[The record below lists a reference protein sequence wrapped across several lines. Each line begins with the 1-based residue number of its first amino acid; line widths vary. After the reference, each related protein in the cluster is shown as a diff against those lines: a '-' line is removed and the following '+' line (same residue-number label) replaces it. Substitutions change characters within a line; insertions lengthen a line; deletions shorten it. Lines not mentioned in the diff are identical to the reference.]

1 MQGNHCCSKH
11 GETKFDGN
19 NKKSAAMS
27 VAVMT
32 SLLPHFFCCFMPL
45 IFTAIIGGAMA
56 VFFHDYW
63 YVVSG
68 VAALVATLII
78 YMLRNEKLSFMRVG
92 GNVVIALGVAFVFNV
107 MFHPSHSQA
116 QADKLH
122 APFDVAQ
129 SAHIHTHS
137 HD

>member
-1 MQGNHCCSKH
+1 MQETNCCCKH
-11 GETKFDGN
+11 S
-19 NKKSAAMS
+19 NKKETTDCKSEATLG

-45 IFTAIIGGAMA
+45 LFTAFIGGALA

-63 YVVSG
+63 YVVTSI
-68 VAALVATLII
+68 VALSATIII
-78 YMLRNEKLSFMRVG
+78 YMLRNEKLSVIRVG

-107 MFHPSHSQA
+107 MFHPSHG
-116 QADKLH
+116 QADGSQH
-122 APFDVAQ
+122 VAAFNVAQ
-129 SAHIHTHS
+129 HSGHS

>member
-1 MQGNHCCSKH
+1 MQENHCCCKH
-11 GETKFDGN
+11 SM
-19 NKKSAAMS
+19 KKTDENCKRSAALR
-27 VAVMT
+27 VAVLT

-68 VAALVATLII
+68 VAALAATIII
-78 YMLRNEKLSFMRVG
+78 YMLRNEKLSFVRVG

-116 QADKLH
+116 QGDRLH

-129 SAHIHTHS
+129 SDHNHAHS